1 MATTSLAV
9 VYREDDLYAAECP
22 EVDTASNG
30 ETVEEALKML
40 TEATEAYLEA
50 STEPDNGQSVIM
62 TTITVQKAS

>member
-1 MATTSLAV
+1 V
-9 VYREDDLYAAECP
+9 G
-22 EVDTASNG
+22 TASNG